1 MLSLTLKKVNIMN
14 VIAVIRKISEIRL
27 LQSQIKNDTELACDM
42 DFLIFED
49 PACDNWPKY
58 LSRKLDSVNY
68 LPIKSKSMTLK
79 T

>member
-1 MLSLTLKKVNIMN
+1 MN

-49 PACDNWPKY
+49 DPACDNWPKY

-68 LPIKSKSMTLK
+68 FSIKSKSMTLK
-79 T
+79 TQISRDL